1 MIAHKRCVPESVS
14 AQLGAEQAPPSSWHR
29 CLLPRIINNRVISA
43 SFLLVSHILPP
54 QKAERIAGVATRKT
68 TGIYWECGKRTR
80 VSFWT
85 RRRETGG
92 QRHRRRAPGGTARL
106 RGCPRPLSL
115 PNPRGR
121 TRRTPRGKPGRPHP
135 AAGTRTPRAATGR
148 RSGRPSRRVAPLPS
162 LTPKGGQLVPAE
174 GGVAPRQAAAA
185 QKQAARQEQHAQH
198 RRGLARH
205 DTARLGSARRDA
217 QPLLSAPGDRLRR
230 ALPRGGQS
238 SDPTPRKEGEAR
250 GGGARRGRRAVPPR
264 VAGAG
269 SGGGTAGS
277 PGSRSSRAA
286 RVPLIGCQ
294 RVRSPRSGSLVLER
308 AMWHQGRKPVRAQF
322 TFISMPLCC
331 STTPWMQT

>member
-1 MIAHKRCVPESVS
+1 M
-14 AQLGAEQAPPSSWHR
+14 
-29 CLLPRIINNRVISA
+29 
-43 SFLLVSHILPP
+43 
-54 QKAERIAGVATRKT
+54 
-68 TGIYWECGKRTR
+68 
-80 VSFWT
+80 SFWT
-85 RRRETGG
+85 RRRETSG

-205 DTARLGSARRDA
+205 GTARLGSARRDA

-277 PGSRSSRAA
+277 PGSRTSRAA
-286 RVPLIGCQ
+286 RVPLISCQ
-294 RVRSPRSGSLVLER
+294 RVRSPRSGSLVLESHAAPGQETAESAVHLHQR
-308 AMWHQGRKPVRAQF
+308 AALLQHN
-322 TFISMPLCC
+322 SMDANLTLLKL
-331 STTPWMQT
+331 SFSSAN

>member
-1 MIAHKRCVPESVS
+1 M
-14 AQLGAEQAPPSSWHR
+14 
-29 CLLPRIINNRVISA
+29 
-43 SFLLVSHILPP
+43 
-54 QKAERIAGVATRKT
+54 
-68 TGIYWECGKRTR
+68 
-80 VSFWT
+80 SFWT

-205 DTARLGSARRDA
+205 DTARHGSAR
-217 QPLLSAPGDRLRR
+217 PGATPSRSSPRR
-230 ALPRGGQS
+230 GTGCAEPCPGEGRAATPPRGRRERRGA
-238 SDPTPRKEGEAR
+238 EAR
-250 GGGARRGRRAVPPR
+250 GGA
-264 VAGAG
+264 AGQ
-269 SGGGTAGS
+269 
-277 PGSRSSRAA
+277 SR
-286 RVPLIGCQ
+286 L
-294 RVRSPRSGSLVLER
+294 GSLGPARGEER
-308 AMWHQGRKPVRAQF
+308 LGAPGPARAELRV
-322 TFISMPLCC
+322 SRL
-331 STTPWMQT
+331 

>member
-1 MIAHKRCVPESVS
+1 M
-14 AQLGAEQAPPSSWHR
+14 
-29 CLLPRIINNRVISA
+29 
-43 SFLLVSHILPP
+43 
-54 QKAERIAGVATRKT
+54 ATRKT

-205 DTARLGSARRDA
+205 GTARLGSARRDA

-277 PGSRSSRAA
+277 PGSRTSRAA
-286 RVPLIGCQ
+286 RVPLISCQ
-294 RVRSPRSGSLVLER
+294 RVRSPRSGSLVLESHVAPGQETTESAVHLHQR
-308 AMWHQGRKPVRAQF
+308 AALLQHN
-322 TFISMPLCC
+322 SMDANLTLLRLSFSSASL
-331 STTPWMQT
+331 STEGIFDMGKSDFLLPFST

>member
-1 MIAHKRCVPESVS
+1 M
-14 AQLGAEQAPPSSWHR
+14 
-29 CLLPRIINNRVISA
+29 
-43 SFLLVSHILPP
+43 
-54 QKAERIAGVATRKT
+54 ATRKT

-85 RRRETGG
+85 RSRETGG

-205 DTARLGSARRDA
+205 GTARLGSARRDA

-277 PGSRSSRAA
+277 PGSRTSRAA
-286 RVPLIGCQ
+286 RVPLISCQ
-294 RVRSPRSGSLVLER
+294 RVRSPRSGSLVLESHVAPGQETTESAVHLHQR
-308 AMWHQGRKPVRAQF
+308 AALLQHNCMDANLTLLRLSFSSA
-322 TFISMPLCC
+322 SL
-331 STTPWMQT
+331 STEGIFDMGKSDFLLPFSI